1 LGASYRAAASRPFA
15 PARVGLQ
22 RAAGDGS
29 DRRRF
34 QGCRSR
40 QIPDHIAVPE
50 PRREEL
56 GGARSPRVYEPPRR
70 PDAACRTILFD
81 LLNEGDANRLDTWRS
96 LAKSIPQLEAAG
108 QVYFYILGLDGE
120 LIPIRPIGP
129 RAAAG
134 AAWLGTFD
142 QELNKAMEKANG
154 ARPGGLDR
162 EDRAKRTYHQL
173 EVVSNQLAAL
183 PGRRDLVWIANIMP
197 AITNSLPCDGDWVDC
212 GTYEIAYAPSAEN
225 WDNKFHKIRV
235 TCERKGV
242 KLQVQE
248 RYCVLPDSRAPG
260 ARQTEILKATYQR
273 PSDAAGIGLG
283 VRMLKKALTD

>member
-1 LGASYRAAASRPFA
+1 MLDSKGQP
-15 PARVGLQ
+15 VTDLT
-22 RAAGDGS
+22 AGDFKVA
-29 DRRRF
+29 D
-34 QGCRSR
+34 QGKSQTILLFRS
-40 QIPDHIAVPE
+40 PVAKNSA
-50 PRREEL
+50 EL
-56 GGARSPRVYEPPRR
+56 GPHEYTNR
-70 PDAACRTILFD
+70 PGGLMPHAVAILFD

-248 RYCVLPDSRAPG
+248 RYYVLPDSRAPG